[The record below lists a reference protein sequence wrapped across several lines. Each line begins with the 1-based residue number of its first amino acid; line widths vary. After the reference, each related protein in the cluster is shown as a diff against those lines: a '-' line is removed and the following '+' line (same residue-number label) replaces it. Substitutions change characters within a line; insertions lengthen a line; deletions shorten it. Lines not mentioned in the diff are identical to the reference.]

1 MNGDPNAKSIRVE
14 MHEMVVVVVVVVVLE
29 MMKLGKTRVKGV
41 SCCTV

>member
-14 MHEMVVVVVVVVVLE
+14 MREMVVVVVVVVLE

>member
-14 MHEMVVVVVVVVVLE
+14 MREMVVVVVVLE
-29 MMKLGKTRVKGV
+29 MMELGKTRVKGV

>member
-14 MHEMVVVVVVVVVLE
+14 MREMVVVVVVVLE